1 MYIEEFSN
9 QLNLDQETLEKAKI
23 AMQQFSEQDEK
34 IYVPAVVYLC
44 SQSCQIQQIDGQ
56 TKQGNGIT
64 LTQIIRNLDPQADI
78 EQFLMFLQD
87 LPTLLKYHSTEFDNV
102 VRQANFSFRLYK
114 KFDKCFSLIQP
125 VQNPSQTPQFKKED
139 DCDPYIQDLKKVAW
153 ILCIIVRQNLIQ
165 YEEQPDNNQIIFSD
179 PNIKVILIL
188 VGSLSIVF
196 QNLPNTFTQNVSDI
210 SQKMLS
216 FFCNDQNEWDE
227 ELKYYQDLCYK
238 CINQVVKVMLHK
250 TKVLDMQQINE
261 ENQVPTLFE
270 EKTIDQTYRRLH
282 KYYEK
287 IRKHSDLDEECFLR
301 QRIVFT
307 PKKDMNQQLDY
318 SEFETLQKKTKIK
331 SDPPFMQTPL
341 KDNKFSNTQQEQT
354 YFDIKKNT
362 NPQTPISKCMELHQ
376 WIKKITMQTYKCFDD
391 DYEQEFYEQA
401 TIKIRKFFEVTE
413 ASKSQKQN
421 EHEQTILT
429 LCVAVIDSLMKSNA
443 GQFDL
448 KLLKNYRFQ
457 FAILGLSL
465 YTYQIVIQKS
475 NLLQNMKQLCT
486 IFEISPLDLFRV
498 IANFAYFNRQMP
510 STITSQLFELEKHIL
525 FNLMWQTNAE
535 NLVIIFRDN
544 SPKYFDQE
552 LVRRFQNHLALRIK
566 ELCNILQ
573 LDIHDFAY
581 SAIWEFMKNPKLEVL
596 KDVVF
601 DTVIICTFYVIQKHQ
616 KQSPSFNTF
625 NKLYNQY
632 YSQQKQVFTHIVEY
646 YNERFLNGFRDIVK
660 SISNAQP
667 LQVPKNF
674 ECQSP
679 LIIKPI
685 PVSPVYNHTYI
696 ATPEPSS
703 PHQSF
708 YRKLVQNLKPQQQQQ
723 QKQQQQDIQPFQS

>member
-9 QLNLDQETLEKAKI
+9 QLNLDQETLEKAKT
-23 AMQQFSEQDEK
+23 AMQQFSDQDEK

-78 EQFLMFLQD
+78 EQFLMVLQD

-139 DCDPYIQDLKKVAW
+139 DCDPYISDLKKVAW
-153 ILCIIVRQNLIQ
+153 ILCIIVRQNIVQ
-165 YEEQPDNNQIIFSD
+165 YEEQLDNNQIIFSD

-196 QNLPNTFTQNVSDI
+196 QNLPNTFTQNVADI

-238 CINQVVKVMLHK
+238 CINQVVNVMQHK
-250 TKVLDMQQINE
+250 SKVLDMQQVTQ
-261 ENQVPTLFE
+261 ENQVPILFE
-270 EKTIDQTYRRLH
+270 EKTIDQTYKRLH

-287 IRKHSDLDEECFLR
+287 TRKHSDLDEECFLR

-307 PKKDMNQQLDY
+307 PKKDINKQTDY

-341 KDNKFSNTQQEQT
+341 KDNKFSNTQEKT

-376 WIKKITMQTYKCFDD
+376 WIKKITIQSYKCFDD
-391 DYEQEFYEQA
+391 DNQQEFYDQA
-401 TIKIRKFFEVTE
+401 TTKIRRFFEVTE

-421 EHEQTILT
+421 EQEQTIIT
-429 LCVAVIDSLMKSNA
+429 LCIAVIDSLMKSNE
-443 GQFDL
+443 GQFDF
-448 KLLKNYRFQ
+448 KLLKNQKFQ

-465 YTYQIVIQKS
+465 YTYQIVIQKP
-475 NLLQNMKQLCT
+475 NILQNMKQLCT

-498 IANFAYFNRQMP
+498 IANFAHFNKQMP
-510 STITSQLFELEKHIL
+510 STITQQLFELEKHIL
-525 FNLMWQTNAE
+525 FNLMWQTDTE
-535 NLVIIFRDN
+535 KLIGIFKD
-544 SPKYFDQE
+544 SSQKYFDQE
-552 LVRRFQNHLALRIK
+552 LVRRFQNHLALRVK
-566 ELCNILQ
+566 ELCKILQ

-581 SAIWEFMKNPKLEVL
+581 QAISEFMKNPKLEVL
-596 KDVVF
+596 KDTII
-601 DTVIICTFYVIQKHQ
+601 DTIIICTFYIIQKHQ
-616 KQSPSFNTF
+616 KQSPSFNSF

-667 LQVPKNF
+667 IQIPESF
-674 ECQSP
+674 ERQSP
-679 LIIKPI
+679 LIKQV
-685 PVSPVYNHTYI
+685 PVSPIYNSKYI

-703 PHQSF
+703 TQKSF
-708 YRKLVQNLKPQQQQQ
+708 MRDLVSKIQPQQQQQ
-723 QKQQQQDIQPFQS
+723 QKQQDIQPFQS

>member
-9 QLNLDQETLEKAKI
+9 QLNLDQETLDKAKL

-64 LTQIIRNLDPQADI
+64 LTQIIRNLDPQVDI
-78 EQFLMFLQD
+78 EQFLMVLQD
-87 LPTLLKYHSTEFDNV
+87 LPTLLKCHSTEFDNV

-139 DCDPYIQDLKKVAW
+139 DCDPYILDLKKVAW
-153 ILCIIVRQNLIQ
+153 ILCIIVRQNILQ
-165 YEEQPDNNQIIFSD
+165 YEEQLDKNQLIICD
-179 PNIKVILIL
+179 PNTKVILIL

-196 QNLPNTFTQNVSDI
+196 QNLPNTFTQNVEDI

-216 FFCNDQNEWDE
+216 FFCNDQREIDE
-227 ELKYYQDLCYK
+227 ELKYYQDLCFK
-238 CINQVVKVMLHK
+238 CINQVVNMMQYK
-250 TKVLDMQQINE
+250 TKVLDMQQE
-261 ENQVPTLFE
+261 TQETQLSVLFE

-287 IRKHSDLDEECFLR
+287 TRKHSDLDEECFLR

-307 PKKDMNQQLDY
+307 PKKDINKQVDY

-341 KDNKFSNTQQEQT
+341 KDNKFSNTQEKT
-354 YFDIKKNT
+354 YFDIKKNAI
-362 NPQTPISKCMELHQ
+362 PQTPISKCMELHQ
-376 WIKKITMQTYKCFDD
+376 WIKKITMQTYKCFEDD
-391 DYEQEFYEQA
+391 DEQEFYNQA
-401 TIKIRKFFEVTE
+401 TINIRKYFEVTE
-413 ASKSQKQN
+413 SSKSSKQN
-421 EHEQTILT
+421 EQTILT
-429 LCVAVIDSLMKSNA
+429 LCLAVIDSLMKSNE

-465 YTYQIVIQKS
+465 YTYQIVIQKP

-498 IANFAYFNRQMP
+498 IANFAHFHRQMP

-525 FNLMWQTNAE
+525 FNLMWQTDAE
-535 NLVIIFRDN
+535 KLVEIFKDN

-552 LVRRFQNHLALRIK
+552 LVRRFQNHLALRVK
-566 ELCNILQ
+566 ELCKILQ

-581 SAIWEFMKNPKLEVL
+581 SAICEFMKNPKLDVL
-596 KDVVF
+596 KDVIF

-616 KQSPSFNTF
+616 KQSPSFNSY
-625 NKLYNQY
+625 NKLYTQY
-632 YSQQKQVFTHIVEY
+632 YSQQKQVFTRIVEY
-646 YNERFLNGFRDIVK
+646 YNERFLSGFRDIVK

-667 LQVPKNF
+667 LQIPKNF

-679 LIIKPI
+679 LIIKQI
-685 PVSPVYNHTYI
+685 PVSPNYRQQYI
-696 ATPEPSS
+696 ATPEPPS
-703 PHQSF
+703 PQKNFMRSLMQ
-708 YRKLVQNLKPQQQQQ
+708 KIKPQQQQQ
-723 QKQQQQDIQPFQS
+723 QAQQKQQDIQPFQD